1 MVSSTIYNRTDIKDN
16 LSKVFTAI
24 ESRDY
29 GSAKN
34 AAEQLRDALLKYY
47 LTRGINPVHFYEL
60 FESLEYDLLHAS
72 DNHFKKEIV
81 YDTLHQIIQEIRT
94 STKNP
99 LLRLKEIYDDIRHIA
114 LNIDKSKIP
123 ELLECF
129 DEITQLKTE
138 LEALG
143 GISYNYYSHLLQH
156 VGACESAMMRVSQSH
171 PSDALFGMLQ
181 DTFRGFYEAAQR
193 VIAPP
198 VRMELSRKEIYD
210 TYKKGIS
217 TEEMQVAT
225 GISEEDLR
233 TMIQKEEFARER
245 AAESDDM
252 DTVD

>member
-1 MVSSTIYNRTDIKDN
+1 MVSSTIYNRADIKEN
-16 LSKVFTAI
+16 LSKLFTAI
-24 ESRDY
+24 ETKDY
-29 GSAKN
+29 GTAKN
-34 AAEQLRDALLKYY
+34 AAENLRDALLKYY
-47 LTRGINPVHFYEL
+47 LTRGINPTHFYEL
-60 FESLEYDLLHAS
+60 FESLEYDLLYAS

-81 YDTLHQIIQEIRT
+81 YDTVHKIIEEIRT

-129 DEITQLKTE
+129 DEITQLKTD

-171 PSDALFGMLQ
+171 PSDALFSMLQ

-198 VRMELSRKEIYD
+198 VRLELSRRDIYD
-210 TYKKGIS
+210 TYKKGIP
-217 TEEMQVAT
+217 TEEIHAAT

-233 TMIQKEEFARER
+233 TMIQKEEFERER
-245 AAESDDM
+245 ESAADEIDM
-252 DTVD
+252 VD